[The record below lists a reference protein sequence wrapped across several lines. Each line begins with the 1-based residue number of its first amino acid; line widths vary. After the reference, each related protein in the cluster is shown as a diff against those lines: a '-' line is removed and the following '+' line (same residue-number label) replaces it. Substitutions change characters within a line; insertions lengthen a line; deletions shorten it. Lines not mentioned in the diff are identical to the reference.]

1 MAGMTTAELKASAP
15 SRKSMDVSVV
25 RLNDDSKSA
34 IFRFQVIE
42 ADGTRGQ
49 PWLETVKIL
58 DQVELEH
65 DIDGKTVQETHVFV
79 EMKAKNKVTGA
90 LETVQKWM
98 AV

>member
-1 MAGMTTAELKASAP
+1 MAGMTTAELQASAP
-15 SRKSMDVSVV
+15 SRKSMDVSIV
-25 RLNDDSKSA
+25 RINDDGKSA
-34 IFRFQVIE
+34 VLRFQVING
-42 ADGTRGQ
+42 DGTRGQ

-65 DIDGKTVQETHVFV
+65 EIDGKIVQETHLFV
-79 EMKAKNKVTGA
+79 EMKAKNKVTGV